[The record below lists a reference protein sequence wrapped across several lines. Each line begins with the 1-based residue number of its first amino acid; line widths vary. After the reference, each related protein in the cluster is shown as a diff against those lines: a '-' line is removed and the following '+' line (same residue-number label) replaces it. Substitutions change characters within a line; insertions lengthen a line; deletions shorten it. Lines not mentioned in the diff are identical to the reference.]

1 MLRELRYA
9 LRSLLREKGYSATVF
24 LTLAV
29 CIAANAA
36 AYAIVSC
43 VLLKP
48 LPVPNA
54 ARLVLISNQYPKAG
68 VKDNDSSAVAD
79 YYERLHAVPALSR
92 EAMFQERKGT
102 LSIESSPRQIPGM
115 AVTPSFFPLIGVN
128 PARGRAF
135 TPEEG
140 EIGAENKVIL
150 SDALWHSLFAASPGA
165 IGQDVRING
174 RPFTVVGIMP
184 AGFNFVD
191 PDVRYWV
198 PLAFTADQKSQHHN
212 NNWHNIGLLV
222 PGATIR
228 QVQSQVDALNAANLD
243 RFPQFKQLLINAGYY
258 SNVQPL
264 QAMVIKDVG
273 SSLWLLWGGAL
284 LVLLIGAVNLINVAV
299 ARWTAR
305 RKEIAT
311 RLALGGSRTQLL
323 SRILAESLLVS
334 MAGCAAGIAA
344 AAALPRILTALDL
357 DRFPRAGEVHVDL
370 AAAAVAIALSLLVAI
385 LMAIVPLYGLL
396 RLPVSAALREDGR
409 SGTSGVRTRFVRQSL
424 VGAEI
429 AFAFV
434 LLAGAGL
441 LLASFRNLL
450 AVDPG
455 FTADRVVTGTT
466 SLPSARYPDNK
477 ALVAATTREIEAIR
491 RAPGVV
497 SAGITSN
504 IPFGGNYSNSVI
516 FAEGYTMG
524 PGESVISPQQ
534 LSVSP
539 GYLETMK
546 IGLVRGRLFNE
557 HDVDGSLP
565 VILVDEELARHF
577 WPGQNPIG
585 RRMYQPQDT
594 SNLLKTDE
602 HTKWTTVVGVVRSV
616 RMRDLAGSGGIVG
629 AYYFPLAQSPARTF
643 TFAIRSS
650 ASAED
655 AERSLRSAISR
666 IDPELAVFDLH
677 TMTDR
682 ASLSIAS
689 RRTSVMLAIG
699 FGVIALM
706 LAAIGIYGVLVYLV
720 TQRRREIGIRIALGS
735 TALGVVRLILAD
747 GVRLTAG
754 GLLAG
759 LIGFAALNKTV
770 SSQVYGIGVLD
781 PEVIAAVAV
790 LLGAI
795 ALMAC
800 LIPARKAA
808 KVNPAIV
815 LSE

>member
-1 MLRELRYA
+1 M
-9 LRSLLREKGYSATVF
+9 
-24 LTLAV
+24 
-29 CIAANAA
+29 
-36 AYAIVSC
+36 
-43 VLLKP
+43 
-48 LPVPNA
+48 
-54 ARLVLISNQYPKAG
+54 
-68 VKDNDSSAVAD
+68 
-79 YYERLHAVPALSR
+79 
-92 EAMFQERKGT
+92 
-102 LSIESSPRQIPGM
+102 
-115 AVTPSFFPLIGVN
+115 
-128 PARGRAF
+128 
-135 TPEEG
+135 
-140 EIGAENKVIL
+140 
-150 SDALWHSLFAASPGA
+150 
-165 IGQDVRING
+165 
-174 RPFTVVGIMP
+174 
-184 AGFNFVD
+184 
-191 PDVRYWV
+191 
-198 PLAFTADQKSQHHN
+198 
-212 NNWHNIGLLV
+212 
-222 PGATIR
+222 
-228 QVQSQVDALNAANLD
+228 
-243 RFPQFKQLLINAGYY
+243 
-258 SNVQPL
+258 
-264 QAMVIKDVG
+264 
-273 SSLWLLWGGAL
+273 
-284 LVLLIGAVNLINVAV
+284 
-299 ARWTAR
+299 
-305 RKEIAT
+305 
-311 RLALGGSRTQLL
+311 
-323 SRILAESLLVS
+323 
-334 MAGCAAGIAA
+334 
-344 AAALPRILTALDL
+344 
-357 DRFPRAGEVHVDL
+357 
-370 AAAAVAIALSLLVAI
+370 
-385 LMAIVPLYGLL
+385 
-396 RLPVSAALREDGR
+396 
-409 SGTSGVRTRFVRQSL
+409 
-424 VGAEI
+424 
-429 AFAFV
+429 
-434 LLAGAGL
+434 
-441 LLASFRNLL
+441 
-450 AVDPG
+450 
-455 FTADRVVTGTT
+455 
-466 SLPSARYPDNK
+466 
-477 ALVAATTREIEAIR
+477 
-491 RAPGVV
+491 
-497 SAGITSN
+497 
-504 IPFGGNYSNSVI
+504 
-516 FAEGYTMG
+516 
-524 PGESVISPQQ
+524 
-534 LSVSP
+534 
-539 GYLETMK
+539 ETMK
-546 IGLVRGRLFNE
+546 IGLVRGRLFDE
-557 HDVDGSLP
+557 RDTESSLP